1 MCSPHIPS
9 PHTWTWAQH
18 ANQRTWK
25 FLAKP
30 CCVVAQHGGGGTL
43 SFWKDIVFIHVLLA
57 FVECEMPSA
66 GIFTAQW
73 MYLALEH
80 EETWALSHL
89 GSVTT
94 PVALGELIFLSGSQF
109 LFINH
114 GTWIPWALISYDS
127 TCFYFW
133 TMKKYFFF
141 YFKVIATP
149 NPHGICSALYFCE
162 GWQAF
167 CAVFGVTGTISFS
180 FQLLSS
186 SCHSTKE
193 VFATMVKG
201 DLWLSSF
208 GSRFKCSSEN
218 LQSSSSGSV
227 PHLELDGVHGSCLL
241 LFLAALG
248 ERTSGLSGSRI
259 CGGAWKGER
268 FL

>member
-1 MCSPHIPS
+1 MSSTCKSENLEIFS
-9 PHTWTWAQH
+9 KAV
-18 ANQRTWK
+18 
-25 FLAKP
+25 L
-30 CCVVAQHGGGGTL
+30 CCGPA
-43 SFWKDIVFIHVLLA
+43 W
-57 FVECEMPSA
+57 
-66 GIFTAQW
+66 W
-73 MYLALEH
+73 R
-80 EETWALSHL
+80 WN
-89 GSVTT
+89 
-94 PVALGELIFLSGSQF
+94 LIFLERYCIYSCSLGFRWMWDAKRRHLYCSVNVPCTRAWGDLGSLSPWLCHHSCGLGRVNFPLRVSVPLYKPWDVDSMSSNILWFYMF
-109 LFINH
+109 LLLNYEE
-114 GTWIPWALISYDS
+114 LI
-127 TCFYFW
+127 
-133 TMKKYFFF
+133 FF
-141 YFKVIATP
+141 YFKVITTP

-208 GSRFKCSSEN
+208 GSHFKCSSEN
-218 LQSSSSGSV
+218 FQSSSSGSV

-259 CGGAWKGER
+259 RGGAWKGER